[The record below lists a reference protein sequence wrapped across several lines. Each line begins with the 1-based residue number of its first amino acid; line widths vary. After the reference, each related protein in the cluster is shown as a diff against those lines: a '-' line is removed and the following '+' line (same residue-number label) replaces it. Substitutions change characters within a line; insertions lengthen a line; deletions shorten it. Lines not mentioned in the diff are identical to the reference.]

1 MAFNSFGNI
10 LKLTTYGES
19 HGSAIGGVIDGFPAG
34 LSVDFNAIQ
43 EELNRRKPGQSNI
56 VTQRK
61 EPDTVEFLSGIFEG
75 TTTGT
80 SIGFIIKNTNQKSH
94 DYSHN
99 TNV

>member
-19 HGSAIGGVIDGFPAG
+19 HGSAIGGIIDGFPAG

-61 EPDTVEFLSGIFEG
+61 EPDT
-75 TTTGT
+75 
-80 SIGFIIKNTNQKSH
+80 
-94 DYSHN
+94 
-99 TNV
+99 